1 MSFFGAGA
9 KFSKVIFYKQYSRN
23 QLFFLRF
30 FRMGDCDTS
39 SKVTK
44 RNEWNCFAHMKIWGE
59 CQNSSLLAASG
70 HTAASQWCWDSA
82 ERFGPGLPALCL
94 VHIIAYSFLTFQN
107 TKANIFHIWM
117 AKSSWVNEIRSEKDT
132 KWFHRPCQLC
142 FLCRG
147 FSQ

>member
-1 MSFFGAGA
+1 MSFLLLGQSLARLSFTNNTPGISCS
-9 KFSKVIFYKQYSRN
+9 FWD
-23 QLFFLRF
+23 F

-44 RNEWNCFAHMKIWGE
+44 RYEWNCFAHMKIWGE
-59 CQNSSLLAASG
+59 WQNSSLLAASG

-132 KWFHRPCQLC
+132 KWFHRPRQLC